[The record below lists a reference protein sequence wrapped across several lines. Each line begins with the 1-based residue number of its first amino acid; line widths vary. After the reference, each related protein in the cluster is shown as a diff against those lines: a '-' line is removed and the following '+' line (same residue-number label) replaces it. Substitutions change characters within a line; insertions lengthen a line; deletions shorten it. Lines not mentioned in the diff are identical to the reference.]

1 MRIIPM
7 IVLCAAAAASLS
19 ACNTTSGYSS
29 GYGGRGD
36 RYDNSPR
43 GECERTRSNDK
54 VAGTVAGAV
63 VGALAGGAIAGNSSN
78 TAGVVGG
85 AVVGGAVGNAAS
97 GRTNC

>member
-1 MRIIPM
+1 MRILPM
-7 IVLCAAAAASLS
+7 IALTLAAASGLA

-29 GYGGRGD
+29 GYGYGND
-36 RYDNSPR
+36 RYMSPR
-43 GECERTRSNDK
+43 EACERDRANDK

-63 VGALAGGAIAGNSSN
+63 LGGLAGGAIAGNSSN

-97 GRTNC
+97 GRVNC

>member
-1 MRIIPM
+1 MR
-7 IVLCAAAAASLS
+7 VLPLTVLALAAATGLA

-29 GYGGRGD
+29 GYGND
-36 RYDNSPR
+36 RYMSPR
-43 GECERTRSNDK
+43 EACERGRANDK

-85 AVVGGAVGNAAS
+85 AVVGGAVGNVAS

>member
-1 MRIIPM
+1 MRILPLVAIT
-7 IVLCAAAAASLS
+7 LAAATGLA

-29 GYGGRGD
+29 GYGND
-36 RYDNSPR
+36 RYVGPR
-43 GECERTRSNDK
+43 EACERDRANDK

>member
-1 MRIIPM
+1 MRILPM
-7 IVLCAAAAASLS
+7 IALTLAAASGLA

-29 GYGGRGD
+29 GYGND
-36 RYDNSPR
+36 RYMSPR
-43 GECERTRSNDK
+43 EACERDRANNK

-63 VGALAGGAIAGNSSN
+63 LGGLAGGAIAGNSSN